1 MRQIVSLLTAAAL
14 GLAAQPLAHAH
25 SDWEIA
31 STAPGGGQLVVDFD
45 FETVVGLDY
54 DPVLSGLLSAS
65 VYTSTDPGFNTIAA
79 DKPLENLYRLPPG
92 TNVTVEITAIDAGK
106 VAVFFPNPAPTLLD
120 SVGDTYFLGTQD
132 ATPPNDI
139 HHHGEMR
146 LILALPDTEP
156 GEGSFTFKLTTT
168 SAGFTSSQEYTVKL
182 SNTHLFVD
190 YAAGTVAGNLACQKA
205 IGRSVT
211 RYMATYARLLY
222 KCLDVAAEVVA
233 NEEQSLPTGP
243 AEAKAAKACGDNN
256 GAKAL
261 PTTLL
266 GKLAAAATKAQNGIT
281 AKCGGAFDT
290 AKIARHLNKAACNI
304 QFMASQAYPEAHDVL
319 ESITQGGNPVI
330 DSLPCLVPTAAGE
343 GDPPY

>member
-1 MRQIVSLLTAAAL
+1 MKLIVLTIAAAAL
-14 GLAAQPLAHAH
+14 GLAAQPIAHAH

-31 STAPGGGQLVVDFD
+31 STAPGGGRLVVDYDFD
-45 FETVVGLDY
+45 TVVGLDY

-79 DKPLENLYRLPPG
+79 DEPSESLYRLPPG

-106 VAVFFPNPAPTLLD
+106 VAVFFPAPTPTLLD

-146 LILALPDTEP
+146 LILTLPNTEP
-156 GEGSFTFKLTTT
+156 GEGSFTFRLTTT

-182 SNTHLFVD
+182 SNAHLFVD
-190 YAAGTVAGNLACQKA
+190 YASASVAANLACQNA

-211 RYMATYARLLY
+211 RYMSTYARLLY

-233 NEEQSLPTGP
+233 NEEQNLPTGP
-243 AEAKAAKACGDNN
+243 AETKAAKACGDAS
-256 GAKAL
+256 GTK
-261 PTTLL
+261 PTSSTLL

-281 AKCGGAFDT
+281 SKCGAAFDA
-290 AKIARHLNKAACNI
+290 AKISRHLSLVACNV
-304 QFMASQAYPEAHDVL
+304 QYMASQAYAEAHDVL
-319 ESITQGGNPVI
+319 EAITQAGNPVI
-330 DSLPCLVPTAAGE
+330 ESLPCLVPTAAGE